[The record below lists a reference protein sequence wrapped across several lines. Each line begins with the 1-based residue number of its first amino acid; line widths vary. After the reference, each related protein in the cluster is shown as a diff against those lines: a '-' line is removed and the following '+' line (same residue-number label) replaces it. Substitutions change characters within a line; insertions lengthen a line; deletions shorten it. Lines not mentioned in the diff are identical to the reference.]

1 MKVAVA
7 QVGAV
12 LFDTSAT
19 MRRIEECCRQA
30 SLGRAQL
37 LVFPEALIGGC
48 PKRPR
53 LRFASMGSRTEEG
66 RGSLLPKI
74 FRPAIRVHPVGRPRC
89 SPHGLLS

>member
-48 PKRPR
+48 PKG
-53 LRFASMGSRTEEG
+53 LDFGASMGSRTEEG
-66 RGSLLPKI
+66 RDLFLRY
-74 FRPAIRVHPVGRPRC
+74 FARPSVYPVGRPRC